1 MDQVTLT
8 VDGQTISVPP
18 GTTILQAANQLARD
32 IPTICYHPHFTAPS
46 LCRMCVVEVE
56 KSRVLVQACSRV
68 CENGMVVR
76 TKSPRVQQ
84 ARKMV
89 LELLQGA
96 VDTSQAP
103 EIRAYAVKYGA

>member
-1 MDQVTLT
+1 MPDITLT
-8 VDGQTISVPP
+8 IDGQSVTVPE
-18 GTTILQAANQLARD
+18 GTTLLQAAGQIHKD

-68 CENGMVVR
+68 CEDGMVIR
-76 TKSPRVQQ
+76 IGSPRVQQ
-84 ARKMV
+84 TRKMI
-89 LELLQGA
+89 LELLLSA

-103 EIRAYAVKYGA
+103 EIQAYAVKY